1 MKMKSEMKPRVL
13 YVTHRVPWPPDRG
26 DRIRTWNILKF
37 LSSRADVDLAC
48 LADEPAPEETI
59 ASLRRVTRRLA
70 IVPHQGWSRYVN
82 GLKSLI
88 CGGTITE
95 GMFHSPQLKAQ
106 LQNWAQ
112 SQGWDAALASSSGIA
127 AMTAPS
133 VIGDVRRRWID
144 LIDVDSEKWYEY
156 SRTARFPKSIL
167 YRTEGRRLRAVESG
181 LARDCEKLLVVS
193 EAEVQ
198 LFRQFCAT
206 DRIVAVANGVDTDY
220 FSRRPSETECH
231 QTCVFVGVM
240 NYLPNVDAV
249 CWFVSEVWPRVRDR
263 YPSAKFQIVG
273 KSPSAEVLALG
284 KTAGVEVIGSVP
296 DVRPWL
302 NRATC
307 AVIPLRIARGIQ
319 NKVLEAMA
327 CGCPVISSSAPLR
340 GIAAEPGLHLL
351 RADSADEWVNEISR
365 VFQDPC
371 LQQEIGFAAETWV
384 RQHHCWDAC
393 LETLND
399 MTGCPEEKPV
409 GRNHES
415 RIQAEV
421 GQ

>member
-1 MKMKSEMKPRVL
+1 
-13 YVTHRVPWPPDRG
+13 
-26 DRIRTWNILKF
+26 
-37 LSSRADVDLAC
+37 
-48 LADEPAPEETI
+48 
-59 ASLRRVTRRLA
+59 
-70 IVPHQGWSRYVN
+70 
-82 GLKSLI
+82 
-88 CGGTITE
+88 
-95 GMFHSPQLKAQ
+95 
-106 LQNWAQ
+106 
-112 SQGWDAALASSSGIA
+112 
-127 AMTAPS
+127 
-133 VIGDVRRRWID
+133 
-144 LIDVDSEKWYEY
+144 
-156 SRTARFPKSIL
+156 
-167 YRTEGRRLRAVESG
+167 
-181 LARDCEKLLVVS
+181 
-193 EAEVQ
+193 
-198 LFRQFCAT
+198 
-206 DRIVAVANGVDTDY
+206 
-220 FSRRPSETECH
+220 
-231 QTCVFVGVM
+231 
-240 NYLPNVDAV
+240 
-249 CWFVSEVWPRVRDR
+249 
-263 YPSAKFQIVG
+263 
-273 KSPSAEVLALG
+273 
-284 KTAGVEVIGSVP
+284 VIGSVP

-399 MTGCPEEKPV
+399 LTGCPEEKPV